1 MMVLIS
7 LLVISITVIFAPEK
21 AMIRLAY
28 HTSLLNGAGWV
39 MELLAGHPMCIY
51 TELGVSC
58 ETFTAL
64 VEELHGTMAQVTVTP
79 DLFC

>member
-1 MMVLIS
+1 MMMLIS

-28 HTSLLNGAGWV
+28 YTSLLNGTGWV
-39 MELLAGHPMCIY
+39 MELLAGHTMCIY
-51 TELGVSC
+51 TGLGVSC

>member
-1 MMVLIS
+1 MMMLTS
-7 LLVISITVIFAPEK
+7 LLVISITVIFAPDKISLSHLFTEWG
-21 AMIRLAY
+21 RLG
-28 HTSLLNGAGWV
+28 HGASCW
-39 MELLAGHPMCIY
+39 ASMCIY

-79 DLFC
+79 DLFH